1 MKGEL
6 PAHLSPSEWERTFAQ
21 ILDPKKLDIPPA
33 KAANSTSI
41 IPLRAA
47 IIHCRR
53 HSPPAKKGSQK
64 YKFLSGQVIEMI
76 HFYVAFIPAE
86 EGGDRPSEHRK
97 GIFLAS

>member
-41 IPLRAA
+41 IPLCAA

-53 HSPPAKKGSQK
+53 HSSPAKKGSQK
-64 YKFLSGQVIEMI
+64 FKFLSGELIALRAD
-76 HFYVAFIPAE
+76 F
-86 EGGDRPSEHRK
+86 
-97 GIFLAS
+97 